1 VSAPASTSAPPA
13 GAGAKLDR
21 EVMLVASVVVLGA
34 IMSILDTTVVNVAIN
49 TLARDFHTSLSTIQW
64 VATGYT
70 LALATVIPLT
80 GWAADRFGT
89 KRLYLTSITLFL
101 AGSMLS
107 GAAWSSESLIVF
119 RVLQGL
125 GGGMLM
131 PAGMTILTR
140 AAGPDRVGRVMSI
153 IGVPML
159 LGPIFGPI
167 LGGWLVDDFSWRW
180 IFYINVPIAIAALT
194 LSRRVLPKDVPEP
207 SHRLDWLGLLLL
219 SPGLALVIYGL
230 AETNAAGGFASA
242 QVIVPGL
249 VGLTML
255 GLFVRHGL
263 RTPDA
268 LIDLRLFKNRTFAA
282 ASGTLILVIIAVFG
296 GMLLMPLYFQVVR
309 GESAMTTGL
318 LLAPQGLGAMLAM
331 PLSGQ
336 LTDRTG
342 IGRIVPVGLVI
353 VAVAFLGLTQLG
365 ADTSYWLIGAILFV
379 QGFGMGTTMMPTF
392 SGALQTL
399 RRAAIARAST
409 TLNIN
414 QQVGA
419 SIGTAVL
426 TVLLSHELTSRL
438 GGGSGG
444 GIGTTLPPAVRER
457 VAPAM
462 ADAFGATFW
471 YALALVVVAF
481 VVATALLP
489 RDKPEPVEDPDDA
502 EAAAELV
509 AH

>member
-1 VSAPASTSAPPA
+1 
-13 GAGAKLDR
+13 
-21 EVMLVASVVVLGA
+21 
-34 IMSILDTTVVNVAIN
+34 
-49 TLARDFHTSLSTIQW
+49 
-64 VATGYT
+64 
-70 LALATVIPLT
+70 
-80 GWAADRFGT
+80 
-89 KRLYLTSITLFL
+89 
-101 AGSMLS
+101 
-107 GAAWSSESLIVF
+107 
-119 RVLQGL
+119 
-125 GGGMLM
+125 
-131 PAGMTILTR
+131 
-140 AAGPDRVGRVMSI
+140 
-153 IGVPML
+153 
-159 LGPIFGPI
+159 
-167 LGGWLVDDFSWRW
+167 
-180 IFYINVPIAIAALT
+180 VPIAIAALT

-502 EAAAELV
+502 ETSAPLV
-509 AH
+509 PH

>member
-1 VSAPASTSAPPA
+1 
-13 GAGAKLDR
+13 
-21 EVMLVASVVVLGA
+21 
-34 IMSILDTTVVNVAIN
+34 
-49 TLARDFHTSLSTIQW
+49 
-64 VATGYT
+64 
-70 LALATVIPLT
+70 
-80 GWAADRFGT
+80 
-89 KRLYLTSITLFL
+89 
-101 AGSMLS
+101 
-107 GAAWSSESLIVF
+107 
-119 RVLQGL
+119 
-125 GGGMLM
+125 
-131 PAGMTILTR
+131 
-140 AAGPDRVGRVMSI
+140 
-153 IGVPML
+153 
-159 LGPIFGPI
+159 
-167 LGGWLVDDFSWRW
+167 
-180 IFYINVPIAIAALT
+180 
-194 LSRRVLPKDVPEP
+194 
-207 SHRLDWLGLLLL
+207 
-219 SPGLALVIYGL
+219 
-230 AETNAAGGFASA
+230 
-242 QVIVPGL
+242 
-249 VGLTML
+249 
-255 GLFVRHGL
+255 
-263 RTPDA
+263 
-268 LIDLRLFKNRTFAA
+268 
-282 ASGTLILVIIAVFG
+282 
-296 GMLLMPLYFQVVR
+296 MLLMPLYFQVVR

-489 RDKPEPVEDPDDA
+489 RDKPEPVEEPDDA
-502 EAAAELV
+502 EAPAELV